1 MDNGLIFP
9 YPRRSAHA
17 EAGDAERL
25 KPGSPSGLIRWMVR
39 PRPVV
44 GKPKG

>member
-17 EAGDAERL
+17 EPSDANHPTPVSSLVERAGRGWD
-25 KPGSPSGLIRWMVR
+25 PDW
-39 PRPVV
+39 
-44 GKPKG
+44 